1 VGDPDDAA
9 AHAGGLVV
17 TAVPLQ
23 AAAPGGRRVID
34 GVVVALLALS
44 VVLILIVLAVITGNV
59 VLHGASSVTWEFL
72 TQAPREGLTAGGIMP
87 AIVGTAALVILMSMA
102 AVPLGV
108 ATAVYLHEYTPA
120 EGLALAWRR
129 FRVSKG
135 RPGRGRLFAR
145 AASALLATITRSAVA
160 NLAGVPSIVFG
171 LFGLGF
177 FIQFVG
183 GGIDRATQPEGE
195 VLWGQGS
202 LLWAA
207 CTLALLTLPTVI
219 VATEEALR
227 TVPQELREASLALG
241 ATQWE
246 TIRRVVLPSS
256 ISGILTGAILGI
268 SRGAGEVA
276 PILFTGAAY
285 YLPYLPGDVTDQFM
299 HLGYHVMILSTQ
311 SPDVEAT
318 KPLLY
323 GTVFVLLALTFLLN
337 LTGVILRSRTRARL
351 QR

>member
-1 VGDPDDAA
+1 M
-9 AHAGGLVV
+9 
-17 TAVPLQ
+17 
-23 AAAPGGRRVID
+23 RRVKDRVFIF
-34 GVVVALLALS
+34 LLAMS
-44 VVLILIVLAVITGNV
+44 VVLILAILIVLVGNIAF
-59 VLHGASSVTWEFL
+59 HGVRQVTWEFI
-72 TQAPREGLTAGGIMP
+72 TQPPRDGLTAGGIFP
-87 AIVGTAALVILMSMA
+87 AIVGTAALVILMSVA

-108 ATAVYLHEYTPA
+108 ATAIYLHEYTPA
-120 EGLALAWRR
+120 EGLNLAWKR
-129 FRVSKG
+129 FLASKG
-135 RPGRGRLFAR
+135 RPGRRRLFAR
-145 AASALLATITRSAVA
+145 AMSALLATITRSAVA

-177 FIQFVG
+177 FIQFIG
-183 GGIDRATQPEGE
+183 RSLDRATQPPGE

-227 TVPQELREASLALG
+227 TVPQDLREASLELG

-246 TIRRVVLPSS
+246 TIRRVVLPGSL
-256 ISGILTGAILGI
+256 SGILTGAILGI

-285 YLPYLPGDVTDQFM
+285 YLPFLPGDISDQFM
-299 HLGYHVMILSTQ
+299 HLGYHVLILSTQ

-337 LTGVILRSRTRARL
+337 LTGVVIRTRTRARI

>member
-1 VGDPDDAA
+1 MKGALLGISVLIIIAI
-9 AHAGGLVV
+9 LVV
-17 TAVPLQ
+17 IIGNVAMH
-23 AAAPGGRRVID
+23 GGRQ
-34 GVVVALLALS
+34 
-44 VVLILIVLAVITGNV
+44 
-59 VLHGASSVTWEFL
+59 VTWEFL
-72 TQAPREGLTAGGIMP
+72 SQPPRDGLMAGGILP
-87 AIVGTAALVILMSMA
+87 AIVGTAALVILMSIV

-108 ATAVYLHEYTPA
+108 ATAIYLHEYTPA
-120 EGLALAWRR
+120 GGSLI
-129 FRVSKG
+129 
-135 RPGRGRLFAR
+135 
-145 AASALLATITRSAVA
+145 ATVARSAVA

-177 FIQFVG
+177 FINFIG
-183 GGIDRATQPEGE
+183 RGLDRATQPPGE

-227 TVPQELREASLALG
+227 TVPRELREASLALG

-246 TIRRVVLPSS
+246 TIRRVVLPGSL
-256 ISGILTGAILGI
+256 SGIMTGAILGI

-285 YLPYLPGDVTDQFM
+285 YLPFLPGDVTDQFM
-299 HLGYHVMILSTQ
+299 HLGYHVLILSTQ

-337 LTGVILRSRTRARL
+337 LAGVVIRTRTRSRL

>member
-1 VGDPDDAA
+1 MRKAKDRIFIV
-9 AHAGGLVV
+9 
-17 TAVPLQ
+17 
-23 AAAPGGRRVID
+23 
-34 GVVVALLALS
+34 LLGSS
-44 VVLILIVLAVITGNV
+44 VVLILAILAVLIGNIAF
-59 VLHGASSVTWEFL
+59 HGVKQVTWEFIS
-72 TQAPREGLTAGGIMP
+72 QPPRDGLMAGGIFP
-87 AIVGTAALVILMSMA
+87 AIVGTAVLVILMSVV

-108 ATAVYLHEYTPA
+108 ATAIYLHEYTPA
-120 EGLALAWRR
+120 EGLTLAWRR
-129 FRVSKG
+129 FKASRG
-135 RPGRGRLFAR
+135 QPGRGRLFMR
-145 AASALLATITRSAVA
+145 AGSALLATVTRSAVA

-177 FIQFVG
+177 FIQFIG
-183 GGIDRATQPEGE
+183 RGIDNVTQPPGE

-246 TIRRVVLPSS
+246 TIRRVVIPGSL
-256 ISGILTGAILGI
+256 SGILTGGILGI

-285 YLPYLPGDVTDQFM
+285 YLPYLPSDITDQFM
-299 HLGYHVMILSTQ
+299 HLGYHVLILSTQ

-337 LTGVILRSRTRARL
+337 IAGVLIRTRTRSKV

>member
-1 VGDPDDAA
+1 MSSVSFGAPGQTPGVLLGRRSRPTDVVAVTLLGA
-9 AHAGGLVV
+9 SIVLVV
-17 TAVPLQ
+17 TILV
-23 AAAPGGRRVID
+23 VI
-34 GVVVALLALS
+34 
-44 VVLILIVLAVITGNV
+44 IGNV
-59 VLHGASSVTWEFL
+59 VLHGASTITWEFIS
-72 TQAPREGLTAGGIMP
+72 QPPRNGLTEGGILP
-87 AIVGTAALVILMSMA
+87 AIVGTAALVILMSIA

-120 EGLALAWRR
+120 EGLKLGWQR
-129 FRVSKG
+129 FKKSPPGSMKRKLFG
-135 RPGRGRLFAR
+135 RFL
-145 AASALLATITRSAVA
+145 SALLATVTRSAVA

-183 GGIDRATQPEGE
+183 RSIDRATQPEGE
-195 VLWGQGS
+195 LLWGQGS

-207 CTLALLTLPTVI
+207 LTLALLTLPTVI

-227 TVPQELREASLALG
+227 TVPQDLREASLALG

-246 TIRRVVLPSS
+246 TIRRVVLPGSL
-256 ISGILTGAILGI
+256 SGILTGAILGI

-285 YLPYLPGDVTDQFM
+285 YLPYLPQQVTDQFM
-299 HLGYHVMILSTQ
+299 HLGYHVLILSTQ

-323 GTVFVLLALTFLLN
+323 GTVFVLLALTFMLN
-337 LTGVILRSRTRARL
+337 LTGVIIRARTRSRVRRGA
-351 QR
+351 

>member
-1 VGDPDDAA
+1 MKRLGDRIAVAA
-9 AHAGGLVV
+9 LGA
-17 TAVPLQ
+17 
-23 AAAPGGRRVID
+23 
-34 GVVVALLALS
+34 S
-44 VVLILIVLAVITGNV
+44 VVLILAILVVIIGNIAM
-59 VLHGASSVTWEFL
+59 HGARTVTWEFI
-72 TQAPREGLTAGGIMP
+72 TQPPRDGLMAGGIFP
-87 AIVGTAALVILMSMA
+87 AIVGTAALVILMSIA

-108 ATAVYLHEYTPA
+108 ATAIYLHEYTPA
-120 EGLALAWRR
+120 EGLTLAWRR
-129 FRVSKG
+129 FRLSKG
-135 RPGRGRLFAR
+135 RPGRKRLFFR
-145 AASALLATITRSAVA
+145 AMSALLANVTRSAVA

-183 GGIDRATQPEGE
+183 RAIDRATQPPGE
-195 VLWGQGS
+195 VVWGQGS

-207 CTLALLTLPTVI
+207 MTLALLTLPTVI

-227 TVPQELREASLALG
+227 TIPHDLREASLALG

-246 TIRRVVLPSS
+246 TIRRVVLPGALP
-256 ISGILTGAILGI
+256 GILTGAILGI

-285 YLPYLPGDVTDQFM
+285 YLPFLPHRVTDQFM
-299 HLGYHVMILSTQ
+299 HLGYHVLILSTQ

-337 LTGVILRSRTRARL
+337 LTGVIIRVKTRAR
-351 QR
+351 R

>member
-1 VGDPDDAA
+1 MKRPAKRMADKFVI
-9 AHAGGLVV
+9 GL
-17 TAVPLQ
+17 L
-23 AAAPGGRRVID
+23 G
-34 GVVVALLALS
+34 LS
-44 VVLILIVLAVITGNV
+44 VVLIMAILVVILGNIAM
-59 VLHGASSVTWEFL
+59 HGAKMLTWEFIS
-72 TQAPREGLTAGGIMP
+72 QPPRDGLTAGGILP
-87 AIVGTAALVILMSMA
+87 AIVGTAALVILMSIA

-135 RPGRGRLFAR
+135 QAGRSHLFMR
-145 AASALLATITRSAVA
+145 AMSALLATVTRTAVA

-177 FIQFVG
+177 FIQFIG
-183 GGIDRATQPEGE
+183 GAIDRATQPPGE
-195 VLWGQGS
+195 TLWSQGS

-227 TVPQELREASLALG
+227 TVPQDQREASLALG

-246 TIRRVVLPSS
+246 TIRRVVLPGSL
-256 ISGILTGAILGI
+256 SGILTGAILGI

-285 YLPYLPGDVTDQFM
+285 YLPYLPQRVTDQFM
-299 HLGYHVMILSTQ
+299 HLGYHVLILSTQ

-337 LTGVILRSRTRARL
+337 LAGVIIRSRTRSR
-351 QR
+351 R

>member
-1 VGDPDDAA
+1 MRALFV
-9 AHAGGLVV
+9 LSI
-17 TAVPLQ
+17 
-23 AAAPGGRRVID
+23 VII
-34 GVVVALLALS
+34 VA
-44 VVLILIVLAVITGNV
+44 ILAVIVGNV
-59 VLHGASSVTWEFL
+59 AIHGARQVTWEFV
-72 TQAPREGLTAGGIMP
+72 TQPPRDGLTAGGIMP
-87 AIVGTAALVILMSMA
+87 AIVGTAALVILMSVI

-108 ATAVYLHEYTPA
+108 ATAIYLHEYTPA
-120 EGLALAWRR
+120 GG
-129 FRVSKG
+129 S
-135 RPGRGRLFAR
+135 LFATVTR
-145 AASALLATITRSAVA
+145 AAVA

-177 FIQFVG
+177 FIQFIG
-183 GGIDRATQPEGE
+183 RGIDRATQPPGE

-246 TIRRVVLPSS
+246 TIRRVVLPGSV
-256 ISGILTGAILGI
+256 SGILTGAILGI

-285 YLPYLPGDVTDQFM
+285 YLPYLPTRITDQFM
-299 HLGYHVMILSTQ
+299 HLGYHVLILSTQ

-323 GTVFVLLALTFLLN
+323 GTVFVLLVLTFLLN
-337 LTGVILRSRTRARL
+337 LTGVVIRSRTRSRL
-351 QR
+351 KG

>member
-1 VGDPDDAA
+1 MTSAPFE
-9 AHAGGLVV
+9 
-17 TAVPLQ
+17 TAPALRLRS
-23 AAAPGGRRVID
+23 GRRIADKLSIV
-34 GVVVALLALS
+34 LLGLS
-44 VVLILIVLAVITGNV
+44 VLIIVAIIVVILGNV
-59 VLHGASSVTWEFL
+59 MIHGLRTVTWEFV
-72 TQAPREGLTAGGIMP
+72 TQPPRAGLTAGGIMP
-87 AIVGTAALVILMSMA
+87 AIVGTAALVILMSIA

-108 ATAVYLHEYTPA
+108 ATAIYLHEYTPA
-120 EGLALAWRR
+120 EGLELAWRR

-135 RPGRGRLFAR
+135 RPGRTALFFR
-145 AASALLATITRSAVA
+145 AMSALLATVTRSAVA

-177 FIQFVG
+177 FIQFIG
-183 GGIDRATQPEGE
+183 RGIDRATSSSGE
-195 VLWGQGS
+195 VVWGQGS

-227 TVPQELREASLALG
+227 TVPADLREASLALG

-256 ISGILTGAILGI
+256 LSGILTGAILGI

-285 YLPYLPGDVTDQFM
+285 YLPFLPGKLTDQFM
-299 HLGYHVMILSTQ
+299 HLGYHVLILSTQ

-337 LTGVILRSRTRARL
+337 LSGVIIRSRTRSRL
-351 QR
+351 RG

>member
-1 VGDPDDAA
+1 M
-9 AHAGGLVV
+9 
-17 TAVPLQ
+17 
-23 AAAPGGRRVID
+23 RRVKDRIA
-34 GVVVALLALS
+34 VALLGLS
-44 VVLILIVLAVITGNV
+44 IVLIITILAVIIGNIV
-59 VLHGASSVTWEFL
+59 IHGAAAVTWEFI
-72 TQAPREGLTAGGIMP
+72 TQPPRDGLTAGGIMP
-87 AIVGTAALVILMSMA
+87 AIVGTAALVILMSVA

-108 ATAVYLHEYTPA
+108 ATAIYLHEYTPA
-120 EGLALAWRR
+120 EGLHLAWRR

-135 RPGRGRLFAR
+135 RPGRRKLFLR
-145 AASALLATITRSAVA
+145 AMSALLATITRSAVA

-177 FIQFVG
+177 FIQFIG
-183 GGIDRATQPEGE
+183 RGIDAATQPQGE

-227 TVPQELREASLALG
+227 TVPHDLREASLALG

-246 TIRRVVLPSS
+246 TIRRVVLPGST
-256 ISGILTGAILGI
+256 SGIMTGAILGI

-285 YLPYLPGDVTDQFM
+285 YLPFLPGDVTDQFM
-299 HLGYHVMILSTQ
+299 HLGYHVLILSTQ

-337 LTGVILRSRTRARL
+337 LAGVIIRSRTRSKV

>member
-1 VGDPDDAA
+1 MKGALLGISVLIILAI
-9 AHAGGLVV
+9 LVV
-17 TAVPLQ
+17 
-23 AAAPGGRRVID
+23 I
-34 GVVVALLALS
+34 
-44 VVLILIVLAVITGNV
+44 IGNV
-59 VLHGASSVTWEFL
+59 AIHGARQVTWEFIS
-72 TQAPREGLTAGGIMP
+72 QPPRDGLMAGGILP
-87 AIVGTAALVILMSMA
+87 AIVGTAALVILMSVV

-108 ATAVYLHEYTPA
+108 ATAIYLHEYTPA
-120 EGLALAWRR
+120 EGLALAWKR
-129 FRVSKG
+129 FRTAKG
-135 RPGRGRLFAR
+135 RPGRKRLFFR
-145 AASALLATITRSAVA
+145 AVSALLATVTRSAVA

-177 FIQFVG
+177 FINFVG
-183 GGIDRATQPEGE
+183 RSLDRATQPPGE

-227 TVPQELREASLALG
+227 TVPQDLREASLALG

-246 TIRRVVLPSS
+246 TIRRVVLPGSV
-256 ISGILTGAILGI
+256 SGIMTGAILGI

-285 YLPYLPGDVTDQFM
+285 YLPFLPGDVTDQFM
-299 HLGYHVMILSTQ
+299 HLGYHVLILSTQ

-337 LTGVILRSRTRARL
+337 LTGVVIRTRTRSKL

>member
-1 VGDPDDAA
+1 M
-9 AHAGGLVV
+9 
-17 TAVPLQ
+17 TAMP
-23 AAAPGGRRVID
+23 AAPASLAKTDHRLLD
-34 GVVVALLALS
+34 KFFVALLALS
-44 VVLILIVLAVITGNV
+44 VLIIIAILVVIIGNIAI
-59 VLHGASSVTWEFL
+59 HGAAQVTWEFIS
-72 TQAPREGLTAGGIMP
+72 QPPRAGLTEGGILP
-87 AIVGTAALVILMSMA
+87 AIVGTAALVILMSVA

-120 EGLALAWRR
+120 EGLSLAWRR

-135 RPGRGRLFAR
+135 LPGRRKLFFR
-145 AASALLATITRSAVA
+145 ALSALLATVTRSAVA

-177 FIQFVG
+177 FIQFIG
-183 GGIDRATQPEGE
+183 RGIDRATQPPGE

-227 TVPQELREASLALG
+227 TVPQDLREASLALG
-241 ATQWE
+241 ATRWE
-246 TIRRVVLPSS
+246 TIRRIVLPGSL
-256 ISGILTGAILGI
+256 SGILTGGILGI

-285 YLPYLPGDVTDQFM
+285 YLPYLPRAITDQFM
-299 HLGYHVMILSTQ
+299 HLGYHVLILSTQ

-337 LTGVILRSRTRARL
+337 FAGVIIRMRTRSRAR
-351 QR
+351 

>member
-1 VGDPDDAA
+1 MKEKFF
-9 AHAGGLVV
+9 
-17 TAVPLQ
+17 
-23 AAAPGGRRVID
+23 I
-34 GVVVALLALS
+34 ALLASSIL
-44 VVLILIVLAVITGNV
+44 LILAILVIILGNV
-59 VLHGASSVTWEFL
+59 AIHGARTVTWEFIS
-72 TQAPREGLTAGGIMP
+72 QPPRAGLTEGGILP
-87 AIVGTAALVILMSMA
+87 AIVGTAALVILMSLV

-108 ATAVYLHEYTPA
+108 ATAVYLHEY
-120 EGLALAWRR
+120 
-129 FRVSKG
+129 
-135 RPGRGRLFAR
+135 AR
-145 AASALLATITRSAVA
+145 QGSWFTGVVRSAVA

-177 FIQFVG
+177 FIQFIG
-183 GGIDRATQPEGE
+183 RGIDRATQPPGE
-195 VLWGQGS
+195 VVWGQGS

-227 TVPQELREASLALG
+227 TVPPELREASLALG

-256 ISGILTGAILGI
+256 LSGILTGAILGI

-285 YLPYLPGDVTDQFM
+285 YLPFLPRNLTDQFM
-299 HLGYHVMILSTQ
+299 HLGYHVLILSTQ

-337 LTGVILRSRTRARL
+337 LAGVILRTRTRSRIV
-351 QR
+351 R

>member
-1 VGDPDDAA
+1 MKKDRLP
-9 AHAGGLVV
+9 
-17 TAVPLQ
+17 T
-23 AAAPGGRRVID
+23 I
-34 GVVVALLALS
+34 LLGAS
-44 VVLILIVLAVITGNV
+44 VVLILAILLVILGNIAV
-59 VLHGASSVTWEFL
+59 HGVRQVTWEFI
-72 TQAPREGLTAGGIMP
+72 TQPPKNGLTAGGIFP
-87 AIVGTAALVILMSMA
+87 AIVGTAALVILMSLV

-108 ATAVYLHEYTPA
+108 ATAIYLHEYTPA
-120 EGLALAWRR
+120 EGYTLAWKR
-129 FRVSKG
+129 FKASKG
-135 RPGRGRLFAR
+135 RAGRKRLFMR
-145 AASALLATITRSAVA
+145 VMSALLANITRSAVA

-183 GGIDRATQPEGE
+183 RAIDRATQPPGE

-246 TIRRVVLPSS
+246 TIRRVVIPGSV
-256 ISGILTGAILGI
+256 SGILTGAILGI

-285 YLPYLPGDVTDQFM
+285 YLPYLPSKVTDQFM
-299 HLGYHVMILSTQ
+299 HLGYHVLILSTQ

-337 LTGVILRSRTRARL
+337 LAGVVIRTRTRSRISR
-351 QR
+351 

>member
-1 VGDPDDAA
+1 MKGRPANRMSDRIAIAA
-9 AHAGGLVV
+9 LGASVLLILAILVV
-17 TAVPLQ
+17 
-23 AAAPGGRRVID
+23 I
-34 GVVVALLALS
+34 
-44 VVLILIVLAVITGNV
+44 IGNIAI
-59 VLHGASSVTWEFL
+59 HGARTVTWEFI
-72 TQAPREGLTAGGIMP
+72 TQPPRDGLMAGGIFP
-87 AIVGTAALVILMSMA
+87 AIVGTAALVILMSIA

-108 ATAVYLHEYTPA
+108 ATAIYLHEYTPA
-120 EGLALAWRR
+120 EGLTLAWRR
-129 FRVSKG
+129 FRLSKG
-135 RPGRGRLFAR
+135 RAGRKRLFFR
-145 AASALLATITRSAVA
+145 AMSALLANVTRSAVA

-183 GGIDRATQPEGE
+183 RAIDRATQPPGE
-195 VLWGQGS
+195 VVWGQGS

-207 CTLALLTLPTVI
+207 LTLALLTLPTVI

-227 TVPQELREASLALG
+227 TIPQDLREASLALG

-246 TIRRVVLPSS
+246 TIRRVVLPGALP
-256 ISGILTGAILGI
+256 GILTGAILGI

-285 YLPYLPGDVTDQFM
+285 YLPFLPHRVTDQFM
-299 HLGYHVMILSTQ
+299 HLGYHVLILSTQ

-337 LTGVILRSRTRARL
+337 LAGVIIRVKTRSRR
-351 QR
+351 

>member
-1 VGDPDDAA
+1 MKRIGEKIGIAA
-9 AHAGGLVV
+9 LG
-17 TAVPLQ
+17 
-23 AAAPGGRRVID
+23 
-34 GVVVALLALS
+34 LS
-44 VVLILIVLAVITGNV
+44 VVIIVMILAVILTNIV
-59 VLHGASSVTWEFL
+59 RHGAGTVTWEFIS
-72 TQAPREGLTAGGIMP
+72 QPPRAGLTEGGILP
-87 AIVGTAALVILMSMA
+87 AIVGTAALVILMSLI

-108 ATAVYLHEYTPA
+108 ATAVYLHEYA
-120 EGLALAWRR
+120 RR
-129 FRVSKG
+129 DS
-135 RPGRGRLFAR
+135 
-145 AASALLATITRSAVA
+145 LLTTITRAAVA

-183 GGIDRATQPEGE
+183 RSIDRATQPPGE

-227 TVPQELREASLALG
+227 TVPQDLREASLALG
-241 ATQWE
+241 ATRWE

-256 ISGILTGAILGI
+256 LSGILTGGILGI

-285 YLPYLPGDVTDQFM
+285 YLPFLPGDLTDQFM
-299 HLGYHVMILSTQ
+299 HLGYHVLILSTQ

-337 LTGVILRSRTRARL
+337 LAGVIIRTRTRSRM